1 MYGKR
6 RKQMLETEEYDS
18 EVARLLARFR
28 AEYQAAQWGFSGL
41 AFGTSQH
48 EFITAKMENMWKVHA
63 ELHDLVGDTAMK
75 MIAEN
80 LKQLPDE
87 VE

>member
-1 MYGKR
+1 
-6 RKQMLETEEYDS
+6 MLEIEGNDS

-48 EFITAKMENMWKVHA
+48 HFITAKMENMWKVHT
-63 ELHDLVGDTAMK
+63 ELHDLVGDTAMA
-75 MIAEN
+75 MLAEEWN
-80 LKQLPDE
+80 QLSDE
-87 VE
+87 VEYRPY

>member
-1 MYGKR
+1 
-6 RKQMLETEEYDS
+6 MLEREEHDS

-28 AEYQAAQWGFSGL
+28 AEYEAAQWGFSGL

-48 EFITAKMENMWKVHA
+48 EFIAAKMENMWKVHE
-63 ELHDLVGDTAMK
+63 ELHGLVGDTAMA
-75 MIAEN
+75 MIAEE
-80 LKQLPDE
+80 LKQFPDK